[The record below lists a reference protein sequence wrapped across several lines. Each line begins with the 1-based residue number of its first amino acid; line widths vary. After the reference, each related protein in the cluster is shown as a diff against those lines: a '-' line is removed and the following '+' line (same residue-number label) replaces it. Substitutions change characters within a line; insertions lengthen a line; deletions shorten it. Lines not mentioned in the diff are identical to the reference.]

1 MRRIKI
7 YGAGSIGNHL
17 THASR
22 RMGWEVTVCDVSA
35 TALDRM
41 RNQIYPSRYGIWD
54 ESVKL
59 VLNDAAP
66 KGGFDHIF
74 IGTPPEH
81 HLPLA
86 LLALDESPRTIIVEK
101 PVCPPSL
108 DHAQELCDR
117 ARGGRTRVYVG
128 YDHVVGKASA
138 RATELVCGGEIG
150 AVQTLDVEFREHW
163 GGIFAAHPWLDG
175 PSDSY
180 LGFWE
185 KGGGASGE
193 HSHAINLWQHFAHVV
208 GAGRVREVDARLR
221 YVDCGGARYDD
232 LCILHLRTEG
242 GLLGRVVQDVVTTPH
257 RKRAQIQ
264 GETGAVEWV
273 CNYDAAGDAVLLH
286 RPGKAE
292 EVFAIPKKRPDDFL
306 RELEHIE
313 TDLQTPGGHSGLRLE
328 RGLDTMLVVAAAHRA
343 ERDGRRMTID
353 YERGYT
359 PAAIRPV
366 TVSRS
371 DHFATRNA

>member
-1 MRRIKI
+1 M
-7 YGAGSIGNHL
+7 
-17 THASR
+17 
-22 RMGWEVTVCDVSA
+22 
-35 TALDRM
+35 
-41 RNQIYPSRYGIWD
+41 
-54 ESVKL
+54 
-59 VLNDAAP
+59 
-66 KGGFDHIF
+66 
-74 IGTPPEH
+74 
-81 HLPLA
+81 
-86 LLALDESPRTIIVEK
+86 
-101 PVCPPSL
+101 
-108 DHAQELCDR
+108 
-117 ARGGRTRVYVG
+117 YVG

-232 LCILHLRTEG
+232 LCMLHLRTEG

-257 RKRAQIQ
+257 RKRARIQ
-264 GETGAVEWV
+264 GETGAIEWV

-292 EVFAIPKKRPDDFL
+292 EVSPSPRSVRTISSGSWSTSRRTPD
-306 RELEHIE
+306 
-313 TDLQTPGGHSGLRLE
+313 
-328 RGLDTMLVVAAAHRA
+328 V
-343 ERDGRRMTID
+343 RMGSSACDWSAGST
-353 YERGYT
+353 RCWSW
-359 PAAIRPV
+359 RQR
-366 TVSRS
+366 TV
-371 DHFATRNA
+371 RNARGAG

>member
-17 THASR
+17 AHASR

-35 TALDRM
+35 EALERM
-41 RNQIYPSRYGIWD
+41 RTQIYPSRYGAWD
-54 ESVKL
+54 ESIKL
-59 VLNDAAP
+59 FLNDAAP
-66 KGGFDHIF
+66 RGDFDHIF

-86 LLALDESPRTIIVEK
+86 LQVLDESPATIIVEK

-108 DHAQELCDR
+108 DHAQELSE
-117 ARGGRTRVYVG
+117 RGRGSRTRMYVG

-138 RATELVCGGEIG
+138 RAAELVCAGEIG
-150 AVQTLDVEFREHW
+150 VVQTLDVEFREHW

-175 PSDSY
+175 PADSY

-208 GAGRVREVDARLR
+208 RAGRVREVDARLR
-221 YVDCGGARYDD
+221 YIEDGKACYDD
-232 LCILHLRTEG
+232 LCLLHLRTEN

-257 RKRAQIQ
+257 RKRARIQ
-264 GETGAVEWV
+264 GTTGAVEWV
-273 CNYDAAGDAVLLH
+273 CNYDAAGDAVLLL
-286 RPGKAE
+286 RSGKPE
-292 EVFAIPKKRPDDFL
+292 EVFALPKKRPDDFL

-313 TDLQTPGGHSGLRLE
+313 ADLLKPAGTSELRLE

-343 ERDGRRMTID
+343 ERDGHRLRVD
-353 YERGYT
+353 YGRGYT
-359 PAAIRPV
+359 ADAIRP
-366 TVSRS
+366 
-371 DHFATRNA
+371 ATR

>member
-1 MRRIKI
+1 M
-7 YGAGSIGNHL
+7 
-17 THASR
+17 
-22 RMGWEVTVCDVSA
+22 
-35 TALDRM
+35 
-41 RNQIYPSRYGIWD
+41 
-54 ESVKL
+54 
-59 VLNDAAP
+59 
-66 KGGFDHIF
+66 
-74 IGTPPEH
+74 
-81 HLPLA
+81 
-86 LLALDESPRTIIVEK
+86 
-101 PVCPPSL
+101 
-108 DHAQELCDR
+108 
-117 ARGGRTRVYVG
+117 
-128 YDHVVGKASA
+128 
-138 RATELVCGGEIG
+138 
-150 AVQTLDVEFREHW
+150 
-163 GGIFAAHPWLDG
+163 
-175 PSDSY
+175 
-180 LGFWE
+180 
-185 KGGGASGE
+185 
-193 HSHAINLWQHFAHVV
+193 WQHFAHVV